1 MLKAC
6 RKDLTEAGELV
17 IIATK
22 HYFSERVM
30 LIVLAS
36 LDEHL
41 IAFMERVKAERL
53 EREHRTITD
62 ERLRDLRKARD
73 HCIATLP
80 VNYIYPT
87 TGELFQLPF
96 IQGIVATLSPTASF
110 SEDDLEL
117 IKRSFDDINQQW
129 QKGIESRLR
138 DIASKGYKEDVDP
151 ETVVG
156 LATTFFVCTS
166 CSSRYL
172 RYPGVLMHN
181 CHSTANFLGTGQ
193 DDPDLVIGSS
203 RCRSSEG
210 EIYWNNEGTI
220 VVKPEQTEFMASVV
234 SLTGLDPK
242 TATALDMDALDPIF
256 ECVSCNDFIEGRT
269 TMSWTTTVWSMSHST
284 CCFSDNI

>member
-1 MLKAC
+1 VLKAC

-17 IIATK
+17 IITMK
-22 HYFSERVM
+22 HWFCEHVT

-41 IAFMERVKAERL
+41 ITFMERIKAERL
-53 EREHRTITD
+53 EREHHVITD
-62 ERLRDLRKARD
+62 ERLRDLRTARD

-80 VNYIYPT
+80 VNYIHPT

-96 IQGIVATLSPTASF
+96 IQGIIVTLAPTASF

-117 IKRSFDDINQQW
+117 IKRSFNDINQQW
-129 QKGIESRLR
+129 QKGVESRLR

-151 ETVVG
+151 ETVVS

-172 RYPGVLMHN
+172 RYPSVLMHK
-181 CHSTANFLGTGQ
+181 CRPAANFLGTGH
-193 DDPDLVIGSS
+193 DDRDFMTGSS
-203 RCRSSEG
+203 RSSEG

-220 VVKPEQTEFMASVV
+220 VVKPEQMKFMASVV

-256 ECVSCNDFIEGRT
+256 ECVSCNDFQEGRT
-269 TMSWTTTVWSMSHST
+269 TMSWTTTVQFISHSS